1 MINTF
6 MFQDI
11 PDTSG
16 GGGGGA
22 MIAMVIQLVVSLAIY
37 LFIGFSLSKV
47 FAKAGQPGIA
57 GFVPIWNL
65 LVLLKIAGK
74 PAWWFLLFLCGP
86 VGFIIS
92 IIMWMEIAKRF
103 GKGAGFGIGCAIF
116 GIICI
121 PMLGFGSAT
130 YQGPA
135 LQG

>member
-1 MINTF
+1 MMNLF
-6 MFQDI
+6 LFQDM

-22 MIAMVIQLVVSLAIY
+22 MIAMVIQLIFTLVFAVLI
-37 LFIGFSLSKV
+37 IGGMWKI
-47 FAKAGQPGIA
+47 FAKAGQPGWMAI
-57 GFVPIWNL
+57 VPILNIITL
-65 LVLLKIAGK
+65 CKIAGK

-92 IIMWMEIAKRF
+92 IIVNMEIAKRF
-103 GKGAGFGIGCAIF
+103 GKGAGFGIGMAILPLIF
-116 GIICI
+116 V

-135 LQG
+135 IA

>member
-16 GGGGGA
+16 GGGGGSA
-22 MIAMVIQLVVSLAIY
+22 IMAMVIQLVVCLAVY
-37 LFIGFSLSKV
+37 LLIGFSLSKI
-47 FAKAGQPGIA
+47 FTKAGQPGIA
-57 GFVPIWNL
+57 GFIPIWNM

-74 PAWWFLLFLCGP
+74 PMWWFLLYLCGP
-86 VGFIIS
+86 VGIVISFIVNI
-92 IIMWMEIAKRF
+92 EVAKRF
-103 GKGAGFGIGCAIF
+103 GKGVGFGIGMALLPYIF
-116 GIICI
+116 V

-135 LQG
+135 IQ

>member
-22 MIAMVIQLVVSLAIY
+22 LIAMVIQLVIFLAIY
-37 LFIGFSLSKV
+37 LFIGFSLSKI
-47 FAKAGQPGIA
+47 FTKAGQPGIA
-57 GFVPIWNL
+57 GFIPIWQL
-65 LVLLKIAGK
+65 HVLLKIAGK
-74 PAWWFLLFLCGP
+74 PIMWL
-86 VGFIIS
+86 
-92 IIMWMEIAKRF
+92 IIMLLCTPAAAIMGILMWIEIAKRF
-103 GKGAGFGIGCAIF
+103 GKGAGFGVGCAIF
-116 GIICI
+116 GIVCI

-135 LQG
+135 IQ